1 MRGHQGLSHHLAVV
15 RCCFILKVFA
25 FVSAPLNIAHLLHSC
40 GSLLNNNLGES
51 ADAIV
56 ASASQMPQMFTLCG
70 IAPGQTDI
78 NFSNKSLREG
88 DAKLLAF
95 DLSKNQSIKTVK
107 YARSNIYLAP

>member
-1 MRGHQGLSHHLAVV
+1 
-15 RCCFILKVFA
+15 
-25 FVSAPLNIAHLLHSC
+25 
-40 GSLLNNNLGES
+40 
-51 ADAIV
+51 
-56 ASASQMPQMFTLCG
+56 MPQMFTLCG

-78 NFSNKSLREG
+78 DFSKKGLSEG